1 MNKAEWVP
9 ASKGLSD
16 DDSDVDSD
24 FETSKPDTK
33 IDVDKIISLLM
44 SPKVRNAAILSDLEE
59 GTIMGL
65 IDKARD
71 IITSQPVF
79 LELSAPVKIVSD
91 IHG

>member
-9 ASKGLSD
+9 ASKGSSD